1 MFAATVWGEETKQP
15 GFVEKLTLWMRQ
27 VFPSSMWYPNKYI
40 LISQEAVLAPSSSA
54 SVIQAA
60 RSWQILKLGKAS
72 KIIPESWSG
81 CLFGIWGGFNKLS
94 GKKWKPQAVVGRW
107 WRGREAGEEGSWCA
121 GAPVELGICSL
132 PTPESSTAGL
142 QCHQAWAET
151 RFLCMTPEFQICWR
165 HSAFFFSAE
174 WACVFLQP
182 TPWALRNECVNILS
196 LTAAQGHLSGT
207 ANRHRIQRRSVC
219 HMSKV
224 SICTYKWQRLLILML

>member
-1 MFAATVWGEETKQP
+1 MFAAMVWGEETKQP

-27 VFPSSMWYPNKYI
+27 VFPSSMWDPNKYI
-40 LISQEAVLAPSSSA
+40 LISQEAVLALSSSA

-72 KIIPESWSG
+72 KIIPQSWSG
-81 CLFGIWGGFNKLS
+81 CLFGIWRGFNKLS
-94 GKKWKPQAVVGRW
+94 CKKWKPQAVVGRW
-107 WRGREAGEEGSWCA
+107 WQRRLLVCCA
-121 GAPVELGICSL
+121 AVELGICSL

-142 QCHQAWAET
+142 QWHRAWAET
-151 RFLCMTPEFQICWR
+151 QFLCMTPEFQICWR
-165 HSAFFFSAE
+165 HTAFLFSVE

-182 TPWALRNECVNILS
+182 TLQALRNECVNILS

>member
-1 MFAATVWGEETKQP
+1 MFAAMVWGEETKQP

-40 LISQEAVLAPSSSA
+40 LISQEAVLALSSSA

-60 RSWQILKLGKAS
+60 RRWQILKLGEAS
-72 KIIPESWSG
+72 KIIPQSWSG
-81 CLFGIWGGFNKLS
+81 CLFGIWWGFNKLS
-94 GKKWKPQAVVGRW
+94 CKKWKPQAVVGE
-107 WRGREAGEEGSWCA
+107 RGRRGRLLVCLCSL
-121 GAPVELGICSL
+121 ELGICSL
-132 PTPESSTAGL
+132 LTPESSTARL
-142 QCHQAWAET
+142 QWHQAWAET
-151 RFLCMTPEFQICWR
+151 QFLCLPLELQFCWR
-165 HSAFFFSAE
+165 HTAFLFSAE

-182 TPWALRNECVNILS
+182 TLWALRNECVNILS